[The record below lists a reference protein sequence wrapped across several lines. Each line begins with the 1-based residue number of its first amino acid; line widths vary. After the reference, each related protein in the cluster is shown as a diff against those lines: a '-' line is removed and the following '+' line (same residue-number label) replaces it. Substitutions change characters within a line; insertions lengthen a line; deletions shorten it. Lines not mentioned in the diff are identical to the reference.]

1 MTEIELCE
9 HIIRYHEGYEVFKE
23 VYLNGRCDIVV
34 RKGPIIVAIEAK
46 LQFSTNLIYQALRHF
61 PYCNY
66 AYVAVVDKGK
76 ADHYAG
82 QRLCEKL
89 GIGVLTVK
97 VRPSG
102 GTYVEERDFAAY
114 RRRIVDPVLFEY
126 QKLSIAGAQHNNMS
140 QFKQSIRGLERI
152 LDKGPVS
159 MKDLFGKNLFHWSN
173 SRSAQQCIC
182 KYIRQ
187 GVLPQFGY
195 EDGKLFL
202 KENINKLL

>member
-23 VYLNGRCDIVV
+23 VHLAGRCDIVV
-34 RKGPIIVAIEAK
+34 KKGPLIIAIEAK

-66 AYVAVVDKGK
+66 AYVAVLDKGK

-82 QRLCEKL
+82 QQLCEKL
-89 GIGVLTVK
+89 GIGVMTVK

-102 GTYVEERDFAAY
+102 CTYVEERDYAAY
-114 RRRIVDPVLFEY
+114 RRRIVNPVLFEY

-140 QFKQSIRGLERI
+140 QFKQSIRGLERV
-152 LDKGPVS
+152 LAHGPVS
-159 MKDLFGKNLFHWSN
+159 MKDLFGKNWFHWSN

-187 GVLPQFGY
+187 GVLPQFDY
-195 EDGKLFL
+195 SDGKIFL
-202 KENINKLL
+202 K